1 MKIENMNKK
10 EQILEAARD
19 IFFKKSFYEA
29 TMDDIAQLSG
39 VKKSTIYY
47 YFSSKIDL
55 ASQLLEVNI
64 KKIFEKINEIIST
77 TGNIKQRIELIVD
90 FYINLL
96 EKNSKIFI
104 IMQRI
109 GYDFMQK
116 EDSKKKINELFEKL
130 RKNQKKAGD
139 LFGEVTLSSGKK
151 VSGDLFLYSLVAAL
165 GRAIFENVS
174 QGRKPKK
181 EDLLAIGDIFIA
193 SVKEQGTVL
202 CVNMG

>member
-1 MKIENMNKK
+1 MDMENIDKK
-10 EQILEAARD
+10 EIILEAARD

-39 VKKSTIYY
+39 IKKPTIYY
-47 YFSSKIDL
+47 YFPSKIDL

-77 TGNIKQRIELIVD
+77 TNNVKQRIKMIVD

-96 EKNSKIFI
+96 EENTKIFI

-116 EDSKKKINELFEKL
+116 EDSKKKINELFKKL
-130 RKNQKKAGD
+130 RKKQKETGD
-139 LFGEVTLSSGKK
+139 LFGEVILSSGKK

-181 EDLLAIGDIFIA
+181 EGLLAIGDIFIA
-193 SVKEQGTVL
+193 SVK
-202 CVNMG
+202 

>member
-1 MKIENMNKK
+1 MENINKK
-10 EQILEAARD
+10 EKILEAAREV
-19 IFFKKSFYEA
+19 FFIKSFYEA

-39 VKKSTIYY
+39 IKKPTIYY
-47 YFSSKIDL
+47 YFPSKIDL
-55 ASQLLEVNI
+55 ASQLLEVNVKNI
-64 KKIFEKINEIIST
+64 FVKISEIIST
-77 TGNIKQRIELIVD
+77 TNNIKQRIKMIVD

-96 EKNSKIFI
+96 EENSKTFI

-130 RKNQKKAGD
+130 RKKQKKAGD
-139 LFGEVTLSSGKK
+139 LFGEVILSSGKR
-151 VSGDLFLYSLVAAL
+151 VSGDLFLYSVVAAL

-181 EDLLAIGDIFIA
+181 DDLLAIGDIFIA
-193 SVKEQGTVL
+193 SVK
-202 CVNMG
+202 

>member
-1 MKIENMNKK
+1 MENINKK
-10 EQILEAARD
+10 EKILEAARD

-29 TMDDIAQLSG
+29 TMDDVARLSG

-47 YFSSKIDL
+47 YFPSKIDL
-55 ASQLLEVNI
+55 ASELLEVNV
-64 KKIFEKINEIIST
+64 KKIFEKINEIIFAT
-77 TGNIKQRIELIVD
+77 DNIKKRIKMMID

-96 EKNSKIFI
+96 EENSKTFI

-116 EDSKKKINELFEKL
+116 EESKKKINELFKKL
-130 RKNQKKAGD
+130 RKKQKEAGD
-139 LFGEVTLSSGKK
+139 LFGEVTLSSGKR
-151 VSGDLFLYSLVAAL
+151 VSGDQFLYSLVAAL

-181 EDLLAIGDIFIA
+181 DDLVAIGDIFIA
-193 SVKEQGTVL
+193 SVR
-202 CVNMG
+202 

>member
-1 MKIENMNKK
+1 MENINKK
-10 EQILEAARD
+10 EKILEAAGD

-39 VKKSTIYY
+39 IKKPTIYY
-47 YFSSKIDL
+47 YFPSKIDL
-55 ASQLLEVNI
+55 ASQLLELNI
-64 KKIFEKINEIIST
+64 KKIFGKISEIISAT
-77 TGNIKQRIELIVD
+77 NNVKDRIKMIVD

-96 EKNSKIFI
+96 EENSKIFI

-130 RKNQKKAGD
+130 RKKQKKAGD
-139 LFGEVTLSSGKK
+139 LFGEVILSSGKK
-151 VSGDLFLYSLVAAL
+151 VSGDLFLYSMVAAL
-165 GRAIFENVS
+165 GRVIFENVA

-181 EDLLAIGDIFIA
+181 DDLLVIGNIFSA
-193 SVKEQGTVL
+193 SVK
-202 CVNMG
+202 

>member
-1 MKIENMNKK
+1 MDMENIDKK
-10 EQILEAARD
+10 EIILEAARD

-39 VKKSTIYY
+39 VKKPTIYY
-47 YFSSKIDL
+47 YFPSKIDL
-55 ASQLLEVNI
+55 ASQLLEVNV
-64 KKIFEKINEIIST
+64 KNIFEKISKIIST
-77 TGNIKQRIELIVD
+77 TNNIKQRIKMIVD

-96 EKNSKIFI
+96 EENSKTFI

-130 RKNQKKAGD
+130 RKKQKKAGD
-139 LFGEVTLSSGKK
+139 LFGEVILSSGKR
-151 VSGDLFLYSLVAAL
+151 VSGDLFLYSMVAAL
-165 GRAIFENVS
+165 GRVIFENVS

-193 SVKEQGTVL
+193 SVK
-202 CVNMG
+202 

>member
-1 MKIENMNKK
+1 MEMKSINKK
-10 EQILEAARD
+10 EKIFEAAREV
-19 IFFKKSFYEA
+19 FFKKSFYEA

-39 VKKSTIYY
+39 IKKPTIYY
-47 YFSSKIDL
+47 YFPSKIDL

-64 KKIFEKINEIIST
+64 KKIFGKINEIISAT
-77 TGNIKQRIELIVD
+77 NNVKDRIKMIVD

-96 EKNSKIFI
+96 EENSKIFI

-109 GYDFMQK
+109 SYDFMQK

-130 RKNQKKAGD
+130 RKKQKKAGD
-139 LFGEVTLSSGKK
+139 LFGEVILSSGKR

-165 GRAIFENVS
+165 GRVIFENVS

-181 EDLLAIGDIFIA
+181 DDLRAIRDIFIA
-193 SVKEQGTVL
+193 SVK
-202 CVNMG
+202 

>member
-1 MKIENMNKK
+1 MDIENIDKK
-10 EQILEAARD
+10 EKILEAARD

-39 VKKSTIYY
+39 IKKPTIYY
-47 YFSSKIDL
+47 YFPSKIDL
-55 ASQLLEVNI
+55 ASQLLEVNV
-64 KKIFEKINEIIST
+64 KKIFVKVSEIIST
-77 TGNIKQRIELIVD
+77 TNNIKQRIKMIVD

-96 EKNSKIFI
+96 EENSKTFI

-130 RKNQKKAGD
+130 RKKQKEAGS
-139 LFGEVTLSSGKK
+139 LFGEVILSSGKK
-151 VSGDLFLYSLVAAL
+151 VSGDLFLYSMIAAL
-165 GRAIFENVS
+165 GRIIFENVS

-181 EDLLAIGDIFIA
+181 DDLLAIGDIFIA
-193 SVKEQGTVL
+193 SVK
-202 CVNMG
+202 

>member
-1 MKIENMNKK
+1 MENINKK
-10 EQILEAARD
+10 EKILEAAGD

-39 VKKSTIYY
+39 IKKPTIYY
-47 YFSSKIDL
+47 YFPSKIDL
-55 ASQLLEVNI
+55 ASQLLELNI
-64 KKIFEKINEIIST
+64 KKIFGKISEIISAT
-77 TGNIKQRIELIVD
+77 NNVKDRIKMIVD

-96 EKNSKIFI
+96 EENSKIFI

-130 RKNQKKAGD
+130 RKKQKKAGD
-139 LFGEVTLSSGKK
+139 LFGEVILSSGKK
-151 VSGDLFLYSLVAAL
+151 VSGDLFLYSMVAAL
-165 GRAIFENVS
+165 GRVIFENVA

-181 EDLLAIGDIFIA
+181 DDLLVIGDIFSA
-193 SVKEQGTVL
+193 SVK
-202 CVNMG
+202 

>member
-1 MKIENMNKK
+1 MDMENIDKK
-10 EQILEAARD
+10 EKILEAAREV
-19 IFFKKSFYEA
+19 FFRKSFYEA

-39 VKKSTIYY
+39 VKKPTIYY
-47 YFSSKIDL
+47 YFPSKIDL

-64 KKIFEKINEIIST
+64 KKIFEKINEIISKT
-77 TGNIKQRIELIVD
+77 NNIKQRIKMIVN

-96 EKNSKIFI
+96 EENSKIFI

-116 EDSKKKINELFEKL
+116 EDSKKKINELFKKL
-130 RKNQKKAGD
+130 RKKQKETGD
-139 LFGEVTLSSGKK
+139 LFGEVILSSGKK
-151 VSGDLFLYSLVAAL
+151 VSGDLFLYSMIAAL

-181 EDLLAIGDIFIA
+181 DDLLTIGEIFIA
-193 SVKEQGTVL
+193 SVK
-202 CVNMG
+202 

>member
-1 MKIENMNKK
+1 MEIESMNKK

-29 TMDDIAQLSG
+29 TMDDIALLSG

-47 YFSSKIDL
+47 YFPSKIDL
-55 ASQLLEVNI
+55 ASQLLEVNV
-64 KKIFEKINEIIST
+64 KKIFEKTSEIISIT
-77 TGNIKQRIELIVD
+77 NSIKQRIELIVD
-90 FYINLL
+90 FYIDLL

-130 RKNQKKAGD
+130 RKKQKKAGD
-139 LFGEVTLSSGKK
+139 LFGEVTLSSCKRI
-151 VSGDLFLYSLVAAL
+151 SGDLFLYSLVAAL

-193 SVKEQGTVL
+193 SVK
-202 CVNMG
+202 

>member
-1 MKIENMNKK
+1 MENINKK
-10 EQILEAARD
+10 EKILDAARE

-39 VKKSTIYY
+39 VKKPTIYY
-47 YFSSKIDL
+47 YYPSKIDL
-55 ASQLLEVNI
+55 ASQLLEVNV
-64 KKIFEKINEIIST
+64 KKIFKKINEIIST
-77 TGNIKQRIELIVD
+77 TDNIKQRIKMMTD

-96 EKNSKIFI
+96 EENSKIFI
-104 IMQRI
+104 VMERI

-116 EDSKKKINELFEKL
+116 EESKKKINELFRKL
-130 RKNQKKAGD
+130 RKKQKKAGD
-139 LFGEVTLSSGKK
+139 LFGEVILSSGKR

-181 EDLLAIGDIFIA
+181 DDLLAISDIFIA
-193 SVKEQGTVL
+193 SVK
-202 CVNMG
+202 

>member
-1 MKIENMNKK
+1 MDENINKK
-10 EQILEAARD
+10 EIILEAARD

-47 YFSSKIDL
+47 YFPSKIDL

-64 KKIFEKINEIIST
+64 KKVFEKISEIIYT
-77 TGNIKQRIELIVD
+77 TNNIKQRIKMIVD
-90 FYINLL
+90 FYVNLL
-96 EKNSKIFI
+96 EENSKIFI

-109 GYDFMQK
+109 SYDFMQK

-130 RKNQKKAGD
+130 RRKQKEAGN
-139 LFGEVTLSSGKK
+139 LFGEITLSSGKK
-151 VSGDLFLYSLVAAL
+151 VSGDLFLYSMIAAL

-193 SVKEQGTVL
+193 SVK
-202 CVNMG
+202 

>member
-1 MKIENMNKK
+1 MENINKK
-10 EQILEAARD
+10 EKILEAAGEV
-19 IFFKKSFYEA
+19 FFKKSFYEA

-39 VKKSTIYY
+39 IKKPTIYY
-47 YFSSKIDL
+47 YFPSKIDL

-64 KKIFEKINEIIST
+64 KKIFGKISEIISAT
-77 TGNIKQRIELIVD
+77 NNVKDRIEMIVD

-96 EKNSKIFI
+96 EENSKIFI

-130 RKNQKKAGD
+130 RKKQKKAGD
-139 LFGEVTLSSGKK
+139 LFGEVILSSGKR
-151 VSGDLFLYSLVAAL
+151 VSGDLFLYSMVAAL
-165 GRAIFENVS
+165 GRVIFENVA

-181 EDLLAIGDIFIA
+181 DDLLVIGNIFSA
-193 SVKEQGTVL
+193 SVK
-202 CVNMG
+202 